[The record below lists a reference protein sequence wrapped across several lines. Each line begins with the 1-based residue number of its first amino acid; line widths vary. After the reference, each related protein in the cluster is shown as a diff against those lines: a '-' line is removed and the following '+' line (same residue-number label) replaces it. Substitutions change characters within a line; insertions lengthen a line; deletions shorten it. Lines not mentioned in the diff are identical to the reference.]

1 MSPGIGS
8 APSTGQRRELR
19 GWGVL
24 AVLLLAAILVP
35 FAIWEQ
41 PIARMAGELLDAK
54 GGSPTLAGT
63 LTILLAL
70 DVLLPVPSS
79 VVSTAAGARFGIAGG
94 IAISWVGLTAG
105 CILAAALGRK
115 LGRPFAEWLVGDRA
129 LLRAGETA
137 RRWGA
142 GALVVCRAVPV
153 LAEASV
159 LLAGVTSMPWRNFLA
174 VTSLANLGIAAIY
187 AWVGQQAMESGAFL
201 LAFGGA
207 VGVPAIALWLW
218 SRVVTRPPRQRG
230 RRPGSDPETA
240 V

>member
-1 MSPGIGS
+1 MSRGIGG
-8 APSTGQRRELR
+8 APSTGRVRQLLA
-19 GWGVL
+19 WGVL
-24 AVLLLAAILVP
+24 ALLLLASILVP
-35 FAIWEQ
+35 FAFWEE
-41 PIARMAGELLDAK
+41 PIARMAGELLDAE
-54 GGSPTLAGT
+54 GGSATLAGT
-63 LTILLAL
+63 LTILLVL

-94 IAISWVGLTAG
+94 IAISWVGLTGG
-105 CILAAALGRK
+105 CILAAGLGRK
-115 LGRPFAEWLVGDRA
+115 LGRPFAEWLVGERA

-142 GALVVCRAVPV
+142 GALVLCRAVPV

-159 LLAGVTSMPWRNFLA
+159 LLAGVTSMPWKRFLA

-187 AWVGQQAMESGAFL
+187 AWVGQKAMDSGAFL

-218 SRVVTRPPRQRG
+218 SRVVTRRPRQRG
-230 RRPGSDPETA
+230 RGPGSRPEA
-240 V
+240 AA

>member
-1 MSPGIGS
+1 MSPGIGG
-8 APSTGQRRELR
+8 APSTGRRRQLL

-35 FAIWEQ
+35 FAIWEE
-41 PIARMAGELLDAK
+41 PIARMAGELLEAE
-54 GGSPTLAGT
+54 GGSATLAGT
-63 LTILLAL
+63 LTILLVL

-105 CILAAALGRK
+105 CVLAAALGRK
-115 LGRPFAEWLVGDRA
+115 LGRPFAEWLVGERA

-142 GALVVCRAVPV
+142 SALVLCRAVPV

-159 LLAGVTSMPWRNFLA
+159 LLAGVTSMPWRGFLA

-187 AWVGQQAMESGAFL
+187 AWVGQQAMDSGAFL

-207 VGVPAIALWLW
+207 VGVPAVALWLW
-218 SRVVTRPPRQRG
+218 SRIGTRRPRERG
-230 RRPGSDPETA
+230 RRPASGPEA
-240 V
+240 AA

>member
-1 MSPGIGS
+1 MSPGIGG
-8 APSTGQRRELR
+8 APSTGRRRQLLA
-19 GWGVL
+19 WGVL

-35 FAIWEQ
+35 FAIWEE
-41 PIARMAGELLDAK
+41 PIARMAGELLDAE
-54 GGSPTLAGT
+54 GGGASLASA
-63 LTILLAL
+63 LIILLVL

-94 IAISWVGLTAG
+94 VAISWVGLTTG
-105 CILAAALGRK
+105 CVLAAAVGRRF
-115 LGRPFAEWLVGDRA
+115 GRPFAAWLVGERA

-159 LLAGVTSMPWRNFLA
+159 LLAGVTSMPWKRFLA

-187 AWVGQQAMESGAFL
+187 AWVGHQAVESGGFL

-207 VGVPAIALWLW
+207 VSVPAIALWLW
-218 SRVVTRPPRQRG
+218 SRSGTRQLDERSRPPAYG
-230 RRPGSDPETA
+230 PEA
-240 V
+240 EP